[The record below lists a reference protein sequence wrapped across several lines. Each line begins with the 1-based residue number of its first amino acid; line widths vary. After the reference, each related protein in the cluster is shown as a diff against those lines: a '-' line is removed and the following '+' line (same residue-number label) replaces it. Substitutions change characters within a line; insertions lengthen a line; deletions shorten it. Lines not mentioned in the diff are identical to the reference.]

1 MRLIAFLAALS
12 IGALSHATPFPSTYQ
27 ADEHPATV
35 ITNVV
40 VLTGSGER
48 FDNAS
53 VLFANGKIRGINTDI
68 IPDDAVVIDGAG
80 RWVTPGIIDV
90 HSHLGVYPSP
100 SVDAHSDGNEMTAP
114 VTAEV
119 WAEHSIW
126 PQDPGFSRALAGGIT
141 TLQILP
147 GSANLFGGR
156 SVTLKNVPSVTYQG
170 MKFPEAP
177 YGLKMA
183 CGENSKRVYG
193 RKGRAPSTRMGNVA
207 AYRTAWIKAEKYR
220 DDMARYNALS
230 DEEKLEEKPPQ
241 RDLELETLA
250 GVLNGDILI
259 HMHCYRADEMMTI
272 LDLAAEFDYNVG
284 TFHHGVEAGI
294 PIIVDGLSNLPSSF
308 DSIGARL
315 DNAALSH
322 KAGVPVLFSSG
333 ETHNARKIRQGA
345 GTAVAHGLPYDD
357 ALRALTTLPSE
368 LLDGPDRS
376 VRVGSTANLTVW
388 SGDPLEVT
396 SYATSVIIDGKEIP
410 MVSRQQLLL
419 ERYLPQDQGQG
430 RAYIKP

>member
-1 MRLIAFLAALS
+1 MRFLAVLGLLLSIEATAESLLIANAELHTLNE
-12 IGALSHATPFPSTYQ
+12 IGVIKN
-27 ADEHPATV
+27 ADILINE
-35 ITNVV
+35 
-40 VLTGSGER
+40 
-48 FDNAS
+48 
-53 VLFANGKIRGINTDI
+53 GI
-68 IPDDAVVIDGAG
+68 V
-80 RWVTPGIIDV
+80 
-90 HSHLGVYPSP
+90 
-100 SVDAHSDGNEMTAP
+100 
-114 VTAEV
+114 
-119 WAEHSIW
+119 
-126 PQDPGFSRALAGGIT
+126 
-141 TLQILP
+141 
-147 GSANLFGGR
+147 
-156 SVTLKNVPSVTYQG
+156 
-170 MKFPEAP
+170 EAI
-177 YGLKMA
+177 G
-183 CGENSKRVYG
+183 
-193 RKGRAPSTRMGNVA
+193 
-207 AYRTAWIKAEKYR
+207 
-220 DDMARYNALS
+220 
-230 DEEKLEEKPPQ
+230 
-241 RDLELETLA
+241 DLELSADRIIDAAGMPVTPTLFA
-250 GVLNGDILI
+250 GVTSHGLTEVGAVSESVDGRLSEVAVGNLHPEFDVKRAYTPHSSLINVTRIEGFGHALLAASSGDSSVSGTGSMVDFDGDYESFSGKSVLYIDVDGRSSRKVGGSRAAHWMELDGA
-259 HMHCYRADEMMTI
+259 MADLAKRDGAREYLSGAGSDALKRLKRSGFFVFDAYRAADIRQVIAFAEKHDIKAMVHGATEAWIVADE
-272 LDLAAEFDYNVG
+272 LA
-284 TFHHGVEAGI
+284 EAGI

-396 SYATSVIIDGKEIP
+396 SYATSVIIDGKKIP